1 MGAPWLVVAVLLC
14 TSVAA
19 RPGGTDVQEGSGA
32 AVVAP
37 NVLDVLHNHK
47 RSATR
52 IFERLDRNQ
61 DGTVSKEEMARHS
74 ETNGAAAVGYG
85 TQASTI
91 TVQADENADGMVDA
105 KEYAAWFAD
114 QKLLSLKNQEDF
126 SAADGNGDGKLSY
139 EEYKKSPMA
148 DAKVASQHSLHGCPT
163 DYNPGPSDTFCN
175 GKPSTA
181 FEIARSEFTRMD
193 RNHDMYVSKGE
204 FMLDHSADEHAAAD
218 RDGDDSINEE
228 EYQQAPKH
236 WKGYGVHR
244 TRQEKHAEF
253 MRADRNKDGKIS
265 RKEYEMDHK
274 RKRTAAVMATELD
287 TTVQDK
293 WVIYHEPLIAQGEP
307 HFESLPAPRKQP
319 LRDVDD
325 VDHPIVDDIPGLV
338 VSTPKNAHAEL
349 VSSTPMLGGEAVE
362 GARTGVPM
370 TEQEVF
376 AL

>member
-37 NVLDVLHNHK
+37 SVLDVLHNHK

-52 IFERLDRNQ
+52 IFERLDSNQ
-61 DGTVSKEEMARHS
+61 DGAVSKMEMARHS
-74 ETNGAAAVGYG
+74 ELNGAAAVGSG
-85 TQASTI
+85 MQASTI

-105 KEYAAWFAD
+105 KEYTAWFTD
-114 QKLLSLKNQEDF
+114 RKLSILKNQEDF
-126 SAADGNGDGKLSY
+126 SAADANDDGKLSY

-148 DAKVASQHSLHGCPT
+148 DAKVASLHSLHGCPA
-163 DYNPGPSDTFCN
+163 DYNPGPSDTFCK

-181 FEIARSEFTRMD
+181 LEIARSEFTRMD
-193 RNHDMYVSKGE
+193 RNKDMHVSKGE
-204 FMLDHSADEHAAAD
+204 FMLDRSADDHGAAD
-218 RDGDDSINEE
+218 RDGDGSVDEE
-228 EYQQAPKH
+228 EYQKAPKH
-236 WKGYGVHR
+236 WRGYGVHR
-244 TRQEKHAEF
+244 TREEKHADF

-274 RKRTAAVMATELD
+274 RKRISAVTANELD

-307 HFESLPAPRKQP
+307 HFESLPAPRKQHIG
-319 LRDVDD
+319 DMDD
-325 VDHPIVDDIPGLV
+325 VDVDDIPGLV
-338 VSTPKNAHAEL
+338 DSKPKTARAEL
-349 VSSTPMLGGEAVE
+349 VSSTPISGEMPVG
-362 GARTGVPM
+362 GARGSVPM